1 MRGFFAMKT
10 FLKVLLVAVLL
21 IIALKFSPL
30 IFLAGL
36 VGLVAAAILGT
47 VGLSLLAVLLAIALA
62 FTVALSPIWLPVLIV
77 IGLVK
82 LFRNET
88 PAAPVPPMAPPPAPP
103 AAAAA

>member
-1 MRGFFAMKT
+1 MKT

-21 IIALKFSPL
+21 IVALKFSPL
-30 IFLAGL
+30 IFIAGL
-36 VGLVAAAILGT
+36 LGLVAAAVLGT
-47 VGLSLLAVLLAIALA
+47 VGLSLLAVLLAVAIG
-62 FTVALSPIWLPVLIV
+62 FTLALSPIWLPVLVV

-82 LFRNET
+82 LFRHDT